1 LVSFK
6 NATFLTNKYNYLT
19 TTNAQS
25 DFLQKNIITLGPQ
38 MPKKDRQYNGKKD
51 RQYNGKK
58 KDRQYNGKKK
68 DRQYNRVT
76 SYKKI

>member
-1 LVSFK
+1 LYCLSFFDFLVLITNLVSFK

-38 MPKKDRQYNGKKD
+38 MPNGLKC
-51 RQYNGKK
+51 
-58 KDRQYNGKKK
+58 
-68 DRQYNRVT
+68 
-76 SYKKI
+76 